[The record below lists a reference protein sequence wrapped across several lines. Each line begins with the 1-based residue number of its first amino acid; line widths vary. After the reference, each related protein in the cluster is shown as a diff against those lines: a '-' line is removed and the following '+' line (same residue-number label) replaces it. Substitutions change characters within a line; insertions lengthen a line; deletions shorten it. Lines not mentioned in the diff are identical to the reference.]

1 MFNIDNIN
9 DIDPAAKFESKMLM
23 SISLG
28 DGSFSTGSGGSV
40 SLGDGSASGSYDT
53 FGTGVVGDPLSGGLR
68 IEDLGGSGRSEDEI
82 RADVEM
88 QVQAAQN
95 VRNAVAQDRQATE
108 AAMAYQQALQQG
120 VMDRQLQSSLDLQSI
135 NSRLNERGIEAYL
148 PSYMQIG
155 GPMMLNKMRG
165 GILSGAG
172 YEGYYDKSGRIMG
185 MDMPNFFGG
194 TSYTGR
200 PDFDPRRTEEGGD
213 QPDRPL
219 YPYPMTAEE
228 EEEER
233 EATQDEIDKEF
244 QMQYI
249 RPKGGFYPERGAYA
263 RTGLLDTMPDG
274 LLEFMPDFARQN
286 KAFRMG
292 SATRPEYFQDPYDLG
307 GYSLLS

>member
-40 SLGDGSASGSYDT
+40 SLGDGSGGGFS
-53 FGTGVVGDPLSGGLR
+53 FGTAEDPRAFGGEGRAVGYQGSGYGTF
-68 IEDLGGSGRSEDEI
+68 DGGGSNEYSAPSSDEGKANAI
-82 RADVEM
+82 AVLAKQAVEM
-88 QVQAAQN
+88 REAEKLLAGVKDLEQRQAAD
-95 VRNAVAQDRQATE
+95 A
-108 AAMAYQQALQQG
+108 
-120 VMDRQLQSSLDLQSI
+120 
-135 NSRLNERGIEAYL
+135 
-148 PSYMQIG
+148 
-155 GPMMLNKMRG
+155 
-165 GILSGAG
+165 
-172 YEGYYDKSGRIMG
+172 IMG
-185 MDMPNFFGG
+185 MPAYMNAIGQFNLSNIANQIAQGGRPVYNNAGQIMGVMGRGLFGG
-194 TSYTGR
+194 TAYTGR
-200 PDFDPRRTEEGGD
+200 PDFDPNRTEEGGD

-228 EEEER
+228 EEEEG

-292 SATRPEYFQDPYDLG
+292 SATRPEYFQDPYDLT

>member
-1 MFNIDNIN
+1 M
-9 DIDPAAKFESKMLM
+9 AYSG
-23 SISLG
+23 ST
-28 DGSFSTGSGGSV
+28 SFSTDSSGAINSG
-40 SLGDGSASGSYDT
+40 GSASGSYDT

-88 QVQAAQN
+88 QVQAARN
-95 VRNAVAQDRQATE
+95 VRNAQDAQATQ

-135 NSRLNERGIEAYL
+135 NSRLNERGIGAYL

-155 GPMMLNKMRG
+155 GPMMLGRMRD
-165 GILSGAG
+165 GILSGG
-172 YEGYYDKSGRIMG
+172 EYQGYYDKSGRVMG

-213 QPDRPL
+213 QPDRPRYP

-228 EEEER
+228 QAVEEEV
-233 EATQDEIDKEF
+233 ASGPD
-244 QMQYI
+244 YY
-249 RPKGGFYPERGAYA
+249 RPEGGFYPTSGSYGRL
-263 RTGLLDTMPDG
+263 GLLDTLPEN
-274 LLEFMPDFARQN
+274 LLEFMPNFAEQN
-286 KAFRMG
+286 RAFRMTG
-292 SATRPEYFQDPYDLG
+292 ATRPELYQDPYNLQ